1 MILNEELEKTLR
13 RAYEEAK
20 LRQHEYVTVEH
31 LLYALS
37 YDKFAS
43 KILVHCGGDLNK
55 IRRDLEVFFDMHLEK
70 IPGEEDPAYTVG
82 LQYVLQIAAS
92 HLQSADKNE
101 MDGGAVLVA
110 LFREKES
117 HAVYILA
124 QAGITR
130 LDVLRY
136 ISHGI
141 TKAEGEEGEGEKS
154 KNKKDALSS
163 FCVNLNEKA
172 KAGEVDPLIGRTLE
186 LERTIHVLARRRKN
200 NPIFVGDAG
209 VGKTA
214 IAEGLALQIT
224 KKEVPDCLLQST
236 VYALD
241 MGALLAGTKFR
252 GDFEERLKA
261 VMKAL
266 EKEKDNILFI
276 DEIHTIIGAGSVS
289 GGTLDAANILKPA
302 LANGKVKCIGT
313 TTYKEYRNIFEKDHA
328 LSRRFQKIEVNE
340 PSVEDCYKILAG
352 LQKYYE
358 EFHGVKYTEDA
369 LKACVDL
376 ASKYINDRFLPDK
389 AIDVMDEVGAEV
401 KLRKQAIAVEGETLS
416 ALPKEGATRAPVKD
430 VMDEVGAE
438 VKLRKQA
445 IAVEGE
451 TLSALPKEGATRAP
465 VKDVMDEVGAEVKL
479 RKQATEVTLADIE
492 KIVSRIAKVPTQSV
506 KVDDKKKLASL
517 APDIKKIIYGQDN
530 AIDQVVRAIQLSR
543 AGLSDPDKP
552 IGSFL
557 FAGPTGVGK
566 TELAKQL
573 AKNLGIEFLRFDMSE
588 YMEKHTVSR
597 LIGSPPGYVGFDQGG
612 QLTDAIHRN
621 PHAVLLLDE
630 IEKAH
635 EDLFNILL
643 QVMDHATLTDNNGR
657 KSDFRQVILIMTTN
671 SGARDSMIKTVGF
684 GSLEFED
691 KSMKAIEKQFSPEFR
706 NRLTSIVSFNSL
718 GIKVAE
724 QIVDKM
730 MSELTKRLESK
741 KVKIKLDES
750 ARKYLAEKGFDL
762 KFGARPM
769 RRLIENEIAQVISTE
784 ILFGNLQE
792 GGNVVIKAK
801 DQKLDFVYK
810 SGS

>member
-1 MILNEELEKTLR
+1 MILTEELEKTLR

-20 LRQHEYVTVEH
+20 LRKHEYVTLEH

-37 YDKFAS
+37 YDRVAS
-43 KILVHCGGDLNK
+43 KVLAHCGADLNK
-55 IRRDLEVFFDMHLEK
+55 IRRDLEAFFDIHLEK
-70 IPGEEDPAYTVG
+70 LIQEEEPQYTVG
-82 LQYVLQIAAS
+82 LQYVLQIAAT
-92 HLQSADKNE
+92 HLQSAEKNE
-101 MDGGAVLVA
+101 MDGGSVLVA

-124 QAGITR
+124 QAGVTR

-141 TKAEGEEGEGEKS
+141 SKIEEEESESTSESEEKPS
-154 KNKKDALSS
+154 KKKDPLSR

-172 KAGEVDPLIGRTLE
+172 QKGEIDPLIGRNLE

-214 IAEGLALQIT
+214 IAEGLALHIT
-224 KKEVPDCLLQST
+224 QKEVPECLLEST

-261 VMKAL
+261 VIKSL
-266 EKEKDNILFI
+266 EKEKNNILFI

-302 LANGKVKCIGT
+302 LANGHMKCIGT

-328 LSRRFQKIEVNE
+328 LSRRFQKVEINE
-340 PSVEDCYKILAG
+340 PSIEDCYKILAG

-358 EFHGVKYTEDA
+358 EFHGVKYTEEA
-369 LKACVDL
+369 LKSCVDL
-376 ASKYINDRFLPDK
+376 SSKYINDRFLPDK

-401 KLRKQAIAVEGETLS
+401 KLRKQ
-416 ALPKEGATRAPVKD
+416 PKEVS
-430 VMDEVGAE
+430 
-438 VKLRKQA
+438 LQ
-445 IAVEGE
+445 
-451 TLSALPKEGATRAP
+451 
-465 VKDVMDEVGAEVKL
+465 
-479 RKQATEVTLADIE
+479 DIE

-517 APDIKKIIYGQDN
+517 APDIKKVLYGQDN

-543 AGLSDPDKP
+543 AGLSEPDKP

-671 SGARDSMIKTVGF
+671 SGARDSMAKTVGF

-691 KSMKAIEKQFSPEFR
+691 KSLKAIEKQFSPEFR

-718 GIKVAE
+718 GIQVAE
-724 QIVDKM
+724 RIVDKM
-730 MSELTKRLESK
+730 MAELQKRLEAK
-741 KVKIKLDES
+741 KVKIKLEES

-769 RRLIENEIAQVISTE
+769 RRLIENEISQVLSTE
-784 ILFGNLQE
+784 ILFGQLE
-792 GGNVVIKAK
+792 ERGEVVIKAK
-801 DQKLDFVYK
+801 EDKLEFVYK
-810 SGS
+810 VS

>member
-1 MILNEELEKTLR
+1 MILTEELEKTLR
-13 RAYEEAK
+13 RAYEEAR
-20 LRQHEYVTVEH
+20 LRKHEFVTLEH
-31 LLYALS
+31 LLYALT
-37 YDKFAS
+37 YDKVAS
-43 KILVHCGGDLNK
+43 QILIHCEADLNK
-55 IRRDLEVFFDMHLEK
+55 IRQELEVFFNQHLEK
-70 IPGEEDPAYTVG
+70 LNDEQEPQYTIGV
-82 LQYVLQIAAS
+82 QYVLQSAAA
-92 HLQSADKNE
+92 HLQSAEKNE
-101 MDGGAVLVA
+101 MDGGGVLVA
-110 LFREKES
+110 LYREKES

-124 QAGITR
+124 QNGITR

-136 ISHGI
+136 ISHGVSKLDPEHDRELI
-141 TKAEGEEGEGEKS
+141 PLQPGEKS
-154 KNKKDALSS
+154 SPKKDPLSR

-172 KAGEVDPLIGRTLE
+172 ARGEIDPLIGRGLE
-186 LERTIHVLARRRKN
+186 LDRMIHILARRRKN

-214 IAEGLALQIT
+214 ITEGLALRIVQ
-224 KKEVPDCLLQST
+224 KEVPDCLKDCT

-261 VMKAL
+261 VITNLK
-266 EKEKDNILFI
+266 KDKNHILFI

-289 GGTLDAANILKPA
+289 GGSLDASNILKPA
-302 LANGKVKCIGT
+302 LSNGEIKCIGT
-313 TTYKEYRNIFEKDHA
+313 TTFTEYRNIFEKDHA
-328 LSRRFQKIEVNE
+328 LSRRFQKVEVEE
-340 PSVEDCYKILAG
+340 PTVEECYKILEG

-358 EFHGVKYTEDA
+358 EFHGVKYSREA

-376 ASKYINDRFLPDK
+376 SAKYINDRFLPDK

-401 KLRKQAIAVEGETLS
+401 KLRKQDSGHLKPIGVEGEAHE
-416 ALPKEGATRAPVKD
+416 ALLREGATRAPYND

-438 VKLRKQA
+438 VKLRKQNVA
-445 IAVEGE
+445 IS
-451 TLSALPKEGATRAP
+451 L
-465 VKDVMDEVGAEVKL
+465 
-479 RKQATEVTLADIE
+479 QDIE

-506 KVDDKKKLASL
+506 KTDDKKKLASL
-517 APDIKKIIYGQDN
+517 APELKKLIYGQDD
-530 AIDQVVRAIQLSR
+530 AVEQVVRAIQLSR
-543 AGLSDPDKP
+543 AGLSEPDKP

-573 AKNLGIEFLRFDMSE
+573 AQNLGIEFLRFDMSE

-597 LIGSPPGYVGFDQGG
+597 LIGSPPGYVGFEQGG
-612 QLTDAIHRN
+612 LLTDAIHRH

-635 EDLFNILL
+635 EDIFNILL
-643 QVMDHATLTDNNGR
+643 QVMDHASLTDNNGR

-671 SGARDSMIKTVGF
+671 SGARDSMAKPVGF
-684 GSLEFED
+684 GKADYED

-706 NRLTSIVSFNSL
+706 NRLTSIVQFSPL
-718 GIKVAE
+718 GIKIAE

-730 MSELTKRLESK
+730 MAELQKRLEAK
-741 KVKIKLDES
+741 KVKVKLDES

-769 RRLIENEIAQVISTE
+769 KRLIENEIAQVLSQE
-784 ILFGNLQE
+784 ILFGKLEE
-792 GGNVVIKAK
+792 GGSVSISASK
-801 DQKLDFVYK
+801 DKLQFK
-810 SGS
+810 FA